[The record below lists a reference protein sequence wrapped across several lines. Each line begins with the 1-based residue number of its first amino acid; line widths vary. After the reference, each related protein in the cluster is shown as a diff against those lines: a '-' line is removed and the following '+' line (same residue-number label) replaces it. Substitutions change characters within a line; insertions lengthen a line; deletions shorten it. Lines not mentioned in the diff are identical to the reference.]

1 MSFINLIEKIQK
13 KPRYIRVQITWL
25 CVALSMVIVV
35 SIWWF
40 SFKTSLPVS
49 SKSSQ
54 SLSASSETKQF
65 IEEIKEGVPSL
76 IETFKAS
83 IGAFLGEDISEELE
97 GIKSQADLESQS
109 LENQIT
115 VGTEAKED
123 SQLFEL
129 EQPKEDSRE
138 IKPAKLPLRE

>member
-54 SLSASSETKQF
+54 SLSVSSETKQS

>member
-1 MSFINLIEKIQK
+1 
-13 KPRYIRVQITWL
+13 
-25 CVALSMVIVV
+25 MVIVV

-54 SLSASSETKQF
+54 SLSVSSETKQS